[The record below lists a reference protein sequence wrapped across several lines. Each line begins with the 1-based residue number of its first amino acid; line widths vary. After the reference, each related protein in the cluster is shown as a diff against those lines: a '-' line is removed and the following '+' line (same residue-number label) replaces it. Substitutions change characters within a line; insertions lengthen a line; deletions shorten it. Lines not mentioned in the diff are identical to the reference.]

1 MAFERPTIQQIIE
14 RVNADLESRLT
25 SAQLRR
31 SNAKVYGRV
40 LAGASHELHAHIDY
54 VKRQLFF
61 DTAEAEFLD
70 RWASIFGINR
80 TPATK
85 AAGTVAV
92 IFSAAPVDVPV
103 GTILQA
109 DAGAQYQTTGSPA
122 ADGSVSVEALVAGAE
137 ANLDEGEIL
146 AFVSPIAGV
155 ESEATS
161 LGISGGADQESDEA
175 LRERLLERT
184 REKPCGGS
192 AADYVAWAKEIP
204 GVTRAWVYQ
213 GSTAGT
219 VIVRFVCDGL
229 DPIIPDAEMVAR
241 VQAHIDEVRPVTA
254 ITTVLAPTTK
264 AVNMNIRAL
273 TPDTAAVREA
283 IRASLADL
291 FTAEAE
297 PGGTVYI
304 SHIRAAISS
313 ASGEVDHVLVSP
325 TADQTSDAGQLLV
338 PGTITWS

>member
-14 RVNADLESRLT
+14 RVDADLESRL
-25 SAQLRR
+25 SAAQLRR

-61 DTAEAEFLD
+61 DSAEAEFLD
-70 RWASIFGINR
+70 RWASIFGIYR

-85 AAGTVAV
+85 ASGTVT
-92 IFSAAPVDVPV
+92 ISFSGDPVDVPA

-109 DAGAQYQTTGSPA
+109 DAGAQYQTTGSPTSA
-122 ADGSVSVEALVAGAE
+122 GVVDVEALVAGAA
-137 ANLDEGEIL
+137 ANLTEGETL
-146 AFVSPIAGV
+146 SFVSPVAGV
-155 ESEATS
+155 ESEAVS
-161 LGISGGADQESDEA
+161 SGISGGVDQESDEG

-192 AADYVAWAKEIP
+192 AADYVAWAKEVA

-213 GSTAGT
+213 GTQPGT

-229 DPIIPDAEMVAR
+229 DPIIPDAEMVAK

-254 ITTVLAPTTK
+254 ILTVSAPTTT
-264 AVNMNIRAL
+264 AVPMTIRAV
-273 TPDTAAVREA
+273 TPDTTAVREA
-283 IRASLADL
+283 IRAALQDL

-297 PGGTVYI
+297 PGGTIYI
-304 SHIRAAISS
+304 SHIRAAISA

-325 TADQTSDAGQLLV
+325 TENVTAAEGELLV
-338 PGTITWS
+338 LGDITWS